1 MIALK
6 RVAAFGSRSTIS
18 GWAAISPSPKSSRF
32 ARHRVRRRLDYPA
45 PLGLDL
51 IGTDN
56 WPLEV
61 LPTPDTQLSAP
72 VYQILLVINGIHMLE
87 NMKLEELAA
96 KRVHEFAFMMQPLK
110 MQGFSGS
117 TVAPIAVR

>member
-1 MIALK
+1 MI
-6 RVAAFGSRSTIS
+6 
-18 GWAAISPSPKSSRF
+18 
-32 ARHRVRRRLDYPA
+32 
-45 PLGLDL
+45 
-51 IGTDN
+51 IGADN

-61 LPTPDTQLSAP
+61 LPNSDTQLSAP
-72 VYQILLVINGIHMLE
+72 VHQILLVINGIHMLE